1 MYKLYNYEIK
11 YQKDMRLTKKQIK
24 AIWDVFSLHFIKV
37 DSIWF
42 LSSRTDYNKKGG
54 DIDLYK
60 ETLN

>member
-1 MYKLYNYEIK
+1 
-11 YQKDMRLTKKQIK
+11 MRLTKKQIK